1 MIEAHPTRIGLVAE
15 VGTRPFAIAGR
26 PTHPF
31 KHNGFSVPPSSGAA
45 RDVRK
50 VLGISRVVAIGLFSC
65 SSRDIMKALRR
76 FEESAIV

>member
-1 MIEAHPTRIGLVAE
+1 MIEAHPTRIGVGAA
-15 VGTRPFAIAGR
+15 VGTRPFAIAGG

-50 VLGISRVVAIGLFSC
+50 VLCISRVVAIACFSC
-65 SSRDIMKALRR
+65 YSRDIMKAVRR
-76 FEESAIV
+76 FEGSAIV